1 MSYRVETTA
10 RFRKEFKK
18 LDRYTQRILKSWMEK
33 HLIGCEDPRAT
44 GKGLTANLAG
54 LWRYRIGDYRLICEI
69 EDEELVILTL
79 TVGHRSEIYRKE

>member
-1 MSYRVETTA
+1 MSYRVETTM

-18 LDRYTQRILKSWMEK
+18 LDRYTQKILKSWMEK